1 MTIIS
6 KEIEFDIALKYA
18 ESFWLIDV
26 LVGWNIRR
34 LVITNYDVVEF
45 DVRRLVKTKPV
56 STSLRSTIFFKNISQ
71 FYIRKVWGYRILD
84 IGSLRIKFVKI
95 IWF

>member
-6 KEIEFDIALKYA
+6 KEIELDVALKYA

-26 LVGWNIRR
+26 LVRWNIRR

-45 DVRRLVKTKPV
+45 D
-56 STSLRSTIFFKNISQ
+56 
-71 FYIRKVWGYRILD
+71 IR
-84 IGSLRIKFVKI
+84 
-95 IWF
+95 